1 MHDQLRS
8 KASAFQEGFVCRV
21 LHRAPPHGMDRAAIR
36 ARRHR
41 VMLHFG
47 RQRYSRAWMLAVG
60 LHHSKVRSPAYVF
73 GTRPEL
79 NVSRVATIRLEI
91 RLFLQKVPLGGL

>member
-1 MHDQLRS
+1 
-8 KASAFQEGFVCRV
+8 
-21 LHRAPPHGMDRAAIR
+21 MDRAAIRASSLTRLQRNIRR

-41 VMLHFG
+41 VMLRFG

-60 LHHSKVRSPAYVF
+60 LQHSKVRSPTYVF

-79 NVSRVATIRLEI
+79 KVSRVATIRLEI
-91 RLFLQKVPLGGL
+91 RLFL